1 MHVLHNFFLGGGFNK
16 QNSFLLG
23 PLQPSSPT
31 TKELHEY
38 DFNVR
43 LTFINEFL
51 PPGPGRNGSESG
63 GKRKNDEESETRRR
77 GGNGRKTREGERKK
91 RKLNGR
97 EWRLPGTNN
106 IKLFPGTK
114 LTLDFGA
121 LIRTVGS
128 KQQIFGQNLNGKLD
142 NLSYSSAPKK
152 LVHAFLGISSL
163 KSPVLI
169 G

>member
-1 MHVLHNFFLGGGFNK
+1 MTRQDNLCNVVRPWSSLEEGDEQVGSAQQLNMCGMMPCMCCIIFGGFNK

-23 PLQPSSPT
+23 PLQPSSTT

-97 EWRLPGTNN
+97 EWRPPGTNN
-106 IKLFPGTK
+106 IKLFPWTK
-114 LTLDFGA
+114 LKLDFGT
-121 LIRTVGS
+121 LTGS
-128 KQQIFGQNLNGKLD
+128 DSG
-142 NLSYSSAPKK
+142 
-152 LVHAFLGISSL
+152 
-163 KSPVLI
+163 
-169 G
+169 

>member
-1 MHVLHNFFLGGGFNK
+1 MTRQDNLCNEVRPWSSLEEGDEQVGSAQQLNMCGMMPCMCCIIFGGFNK

-121 LIRTVGS
+121 LTGS
-128 KQQIFGQNLNGKLD
+128 DSG
-142 NLSYSSAPKK
+142 
-152 LVHAFLGISSL
+152 
-163 KSPVLI
+163 
-169 G
+169 